1 MFRNIFKFL
10 ITDKKATSLIDSTEF
25 GSVELTAK
33 KMKLSPDILND
44 YMNGINHPNEDNISD
59 SDVQDQTAQPLLQI
73 SCAESTTEEMAKPSD
88 RQDHCAINMP
98 LDTGGM
104 VLPQQSNT
112 SDSDSKMQDRRTQ
125 DLKKWSTIENLH
137 DGSDEKTSVH
147 AESQAVD
154 ENLPEQNPSE
164 QILDRTFV
172 EKVKDGWEEWSIWDN
187 ISISIGPNG
196 PPSGVILLALS
207 LIVIHMLCYHK
218 PSLRSSNELNC
229 RTLKSTFE
237 SRSFEKT
244 MISFHFFHKNV
255 EHLIVNVFTFI
266 ISGIYI
272 ECIMGTIPF
281 LSLFFGLCFT
291 ISKQWYVA
299 QLENNSCE
307 SAKTVVGASGVVF
320 ALVTVAAIL
329 SLYNAILIAAI
340 KFIQKREI
348 EFSKFLLLIF
358 SCIGFIV
365 YTMIAVYQS
374 IIDIFHP
381 TTDVANDV
389 HLIGLEIGA
398 ISGLLTAFFCLLRI
412 LSWSIIRLGFN
423 QKSKILTIL
432 DIMIGFG
439 QTVTKPDLTV

>member
-1 MFRNIFKFL
+1 M
-10 ITDKKATSLIDSTEF
+10 IDSTEF

-112 SDSDSKMQDRRTQ
+112 SDSDSEMQDRTTQ
-125 DLKKWSTIENLH
+125 DLRKWSTIENLH

-154 ENLPEQNPSE
+154 DSPEENLPK
-164 QILDRTFV
+164 QIPDPTFV
-172 EKVKDGWEEWSIWDN
+172 KNLKDGWEKWSIWDN

-196 PPSGVILLALS
+196 PPLGVILLAL
-207 LIVIHMLCYHK
+207 LFIVLYTFDNICMKIYHM
-218 PSLRSSNELNC
+218 PSLWSSNVLNC
-229 RTLKSTFE
+229 RNLKKAFE
-237 SRSFEKT
+237 STSFEKT
-244 MISFHFFHKNV
+244 MISFHFFHENV
-255 EHLIVNVFTFI
+255 GHLMRNVMVFT
-266 ISGIYI
+266 ISGIYV
-272 ECIMGTIPF
+272 EFIMGTIPF
-281 LSLFFGLCFT
+281 LSSFFGLCYT
-291 ISKQWYVA
+291 ISKQWYETK
-299 QLENNSCE
+299 LKNNNCE
-307 SAKTVVGASGVVF
+307 KTEIIGASGVTL
-320 ALVTVAAIL
+320 ALVSIAAIL

-348 EFSKFLLLIF
+348 EFSIKNPSKFLLLII
-358 SCIGFIV
+358 SCIGFIF
-365 YTMIAVYQS
+365 YTMIAVVQS
-374 IIDIFHP
+374 IEDNFNP
-381 TTDVANDV
+381 EPKVANDV

-398 ISGLLTAFFCLLRI
+398 ISGLLTAFFWLLRI

-432 DIMIGFG
+432 DILIGFG
-439 QTVTKPDLTV
+439 QTVIKSNLTV